1 MLLTDKTHRVKKVVF
16 QLATSSFNAARKVE
30 EEATRLCSE
39 ELERILEEVLD
50 TYDREDRV
58 IRIESIELE
67 LGRLSTHGFREE
79 LRDALYKGLKEFF
92 EENLIGELSGYS
104 EDYPPTHSLPAEMD
118 ENIRLNSTA
127 LHLVEQL
134 EEFLFTGTLPWN
146 AEERVFRDMDTLITG
161 LMEEHPERLERL
173 IKRALSEEYALKR
186 LVFNLKEESLKKIL
200 SLCSG
205 ISAHELEELIDAVDR
220 VYETLKKHGLGEERE
235 SFIYT
240 ALLKKTALY
249 RRQDREGLL
258 IPWLEDSLKER
269 LKGFTR
275 EELAEFTREY
285 RALTT
290 GKPENR
296 ACKYIEEYIE
306 NVKKQMP
313 EGETSLDRVHGIP
326 FTAEKLDGKEAH
338 PVSPDREYPADEEV
352 SLEEA
357 SLSEYMDAEKEQWFV
372 SNSGLVLLW
381 PYLERYFERLGLVE
395 DKRFRSEECRVQAV
409 AELEYLVRGDS
420 DYMEYHLV
428 LCKVL
433 CGMKLTT
440 PVEPGYRR
448 EPRDSKEA
456 DSLLRHAIENW
467 KKIGKTSVD
476 GFRRAFLVREGKL
489 TRAGAGWNLL
499 VERKAYDVLLDYLPY
514 PLGVVKLPWM
524 KEALYTEW

>member
-1 MLLTDKTHRVKKVVF
+1 M
-16 QLATSSFNAARKVE
+16 
-30 EEATRLCSE
+30 
-39 ELERILEEVLD
+39 
-50 TYDREDRV
+50 
-58 IRIESIELE
+58 
-67 LGRLSTHGFREE
+67 
-79 LRDALYKGLKEFF
+79 
-92 EENLIGELSGYS
+92 
-104 EDYPPTHSLPAEMD
+104 
-118 ENIRLNSTA
+118 
-127 LHLVEQL
+127 
-134 EEFLFTGTLPWN
+134 
-146 AEERVFRDMDTLITG
+146 
-161 LMEEHPERLERL
+161 
-173 IKRALSEEYALKR
+173 
-186 LVFNLKEESLKKIL
+186 
-200 SLCSG
+200 
-205 ISAHELEELIDAVDR
+205 
-220 VYETLKKHGLGEERE
+220 
-235 SFIYT
+235 
-240 ALLKKTALY
+240 
-249 RRQDREGLL
+249 
-258 IPWLEDSLKER
+258 
-269 LKGFTR
+269 
-275 EELAEFTREY
+275 
-285 RALTT
+285 
-290 GKPENR
+290 
-296 ACKYIEEYIE
+296 
-306 NVKKQMP
+306 
-313 EGETSLDRVHGIP
+313 DRVHGIP